1 MYMKYKNLE
10 NLMFANKISKKTM
23 GEHLGITSK
32 AVANKISG
40 KSDFYWNEVLII
52 QNDFFPELSKNE
64 IFKSE

>member
-1 MYMKYKNLE
+1 
-10 NLMFANKISKKTM
+10 MFANKISKKTM